1 MTEYKLTSGTVN
13 KIKIYESAQQ
23 IKHEWFNLQI
33 KSLTMQKIKNMK
45 SYSPNN
51 ANFSLWKRIKSEL
64 SLLLIIQI
72 ILFIFVGINIVYEI
86 TIVLIFI
93 LLLSLK
99 RNRIIYQ
106 IEINEDKQKCTI
118 FYFTLVVFKAQE
130 AIDFEKFNSKLGMK
144 RYGMGSA
151 ITTLE
156 FFNKKQLIGEIRVG
170 DKWQWTDEQLNTIHS

>member
-1 MTEYKLTSGTVN
+1 
-13 KIKIYESAQQ
+13 
-23 IKHEWFNLQI
+23 
-33 KSLTMQKIKNMK
+33 MK

-51 ANFSLWKRIKSEL
+51 ADYSLWKRIKSEL

-72 ILFIFVGINIVYEI
+72 ILFIFVGVNIVYEI

-106 IEINEDKQKCTI
+106 IEIDENQEKLTI

-130 AIDFEKFNSKLGMK
+130 VIDFEKLNSKLGMK
-144 RYGMGSA
+144 RYGLGSA

-156 FFNKKQLIGEIRVG
+156 FFNK
-170 DKWQWTDEQLNTIHS
+170 NN